1 MRKKLLFILLFVIL
15 MPIYLSSTG
24 CNFSE
29 SQNKIIDFKC
39 KNLES
44 AIRDKIDNPSNN
56 ICVSDVEHITELS
69 LIGYEISDIS
79 PLSNL
84 SNLTELN
91 LNWNEISDISPLSNL
106 TNLKILYLE
115 NNELEDI
122 LAISQF

>member
-1 MRKKLLFILLFVIL
+1 

-84 SNLTELN
+84 
-91 LNWNEISDISPLSNL
+91 

-122 LAISQF
+122 SAISQF